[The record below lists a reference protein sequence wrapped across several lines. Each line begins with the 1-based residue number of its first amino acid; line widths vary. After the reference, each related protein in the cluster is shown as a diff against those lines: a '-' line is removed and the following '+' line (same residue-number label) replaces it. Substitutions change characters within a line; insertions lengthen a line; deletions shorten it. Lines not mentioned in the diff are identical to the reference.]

1 MLAVGEVGAGRN
13 RKEPIV
19 VGDNEVYDKELFLLP
34 THYKEDLA
42 SVMIPKGLIED
53 RIEKLAMDITEIY
66 GDESVH
72 LICVLKGSRGFFG
85 ALCKVLNRIR
95 RYTKSHKNP
104 PYIEHYVRLKSYSNA
119 ESTGKVQVISDD
131 LDELSNKHVLI
142 VEDII
147 DTGRTLST
155 FCKQLIAL
163 NPKSLRI
170 AALLE
175 KRAPRTMAIK
185 ADFAGFSIPDEFV
198 VGYSLDYNEYY
209 RDLDHIAVMG
219 ASGIAKHK
227 VTDEY
232 DRQADPYNS
241 L

>member
-1 MLAVGEVGAGRN
+1 MLAVGDVGAGQD
-13 RKEPIV
+13 RKEPIFI
-19 VGDNEVYDKELFLLP
+19 GDKEVFAKEHFLLP
-34 THYKEDLA
+34 SHYASDLQ

-53 RIEKLAMDITEIY
+53 RIEKLAMDISEVY

-72 LICVLKGSRGFFG
+72 VICVLKGSRGFFG
-85 ALCKVLNRIR
+85 QLCNVLNRIR

-104 PYIEHYVRLKSYSNA
+104 PYIEHYVRLKSYQNA

-131 LDELSNKHVLI
+131 LDELAGKHVLV

-155 FCKQLIAL
+155 FCKQLISL

-198 VGYSLDYNEYY
+198 VGFSLDYNEYY
-209 RDLDHIAVMG
+209 RDLDHIAVM
-219 ASGIAKHK
+219 APAGIAKHK
-227 VTDEY
+227 VDDHY
-232 DRQADPYNS
+232 DPYAN